1 MIVFSVFSG
10 LTEMRA
16 VKEQRDKLLRL
27 SSDFAQRLKHHLFE
41 IFTRHVSWSVL
52 PQKLELLISSFQTTQ
67 FMVVSFGIRNKDMV
81 Q

>member
-1 MIVFSVFSG
+1 MKLRAIVFSLFSG

-16 VKEQRDKLLRL
+16 VKEQRDKLLKL

-41 IFTRHVSWSVL
+41 IFTRHVSTPLL

-67 FMVVSFGIRNKDMV
+67 FMVVGLG
-81 Q
+81 